1 MRSMMECLDN
11 AAEMDGRAAH
21 CDAPETREA
30 RALFLKLGLR
40 WRGLAVRALR
50 QDTWADMNR
59 STH

>member
-1 MRSMMECLDN
+1 
-11 AAEMDGRAAH
+11 MDGRAAE
-21 CDAPETREA
+21 CGTPATREM
-30 RALFLKLGLR
+30 RALFLNLASR